1 MLESWKEVK
10 GYDYPYKVSNMGNVY
25 SYRLNRN
32 MKLQDSTWGYYR
44 VSLVK
49 NGKKQCVCVHKLVAE
64 AFIPNPE
71 NKEQVNHKNGDRKD
85 NRVENLEWVTRSE
98 NVLHRYRVLNHG
110 NDAGIRALHRSV
122 ELRKIPVLCV
132 EKNKTFNSIAEASK
146 WLAKSDRKW
155 QRQNIKACCDGK
167 PWARTV
173 GGYHWIYTRDKNDTL
188 LLMALQLCSI
198 MDDVTRK
205 KLYEAL
211 HTKSD
216 FSEDVWCIGKG
227 IN

>member
-1 MLESWKEVK
+1 MLESRKEVK

-98 NVLHRYRVLNHG
+98 NVLHRYRVLNHDDY
-110 NDAGIRALHRSV
+110 NKPLEVRWLCRKCHAGWHRY
-122 ELRKIPVLCV
+122 
-132 EKNKTFNSIAEASK
+132 NKPK
-146 WLAKSDRKW
+146 Y
-155 QRQNIKACCDGK
+155 
-167 PWARTV
+167 V
-173 GGYHWIYTRDKNDTL
+173 GDN
-188 LLMALQLCSI
+188 
-198 MDDVTRK
+198 
-205 KLYEAL
+205 
-211 HTKSD
+211 
-216 FSEDVWCIGKG
+216 
-227 IN
+227 